1 MLGRQVPVAEGHG
14 ERVMAQQALHL
25 LERCAPL
32 DGPGREGVPQVV
44 EVEVDQLRAP
54 TARSQAV
61 RKWSQRRVPKTR
73 PALFEPRRLPRLVL
87 VLSSRTTPVARSTRS
102 QVSPSISPRRIPVK
116 SANST
121 RSDRST
127 FLDSRQASS
136 SRVASSGVSHR
147 SRPRTRAPS

>member
-1 MLGRQVPVAEGHG
+1 MLGRQGAGGGGHG
-14 ERVMAQQALHL
+14 ERVMAQQVLHL

-32 DGPGREGVPQVV
+32 DGAGREGVPQVV

-54 TARSQAV
+54 KARSQAV
-61 RKWSQRRVPKTR
+61 RKCS
-73 PALFEPRRLPRLVL
+73 RRLPLLVL

-102 QVSPSISPRRIPVK
+102 QVSPSTSPRRIPVK

-136 SRVASSGVSHR
+136 SRVVSSGVSRR
-147 SRPRTRAPS
+147 SRPRT

>member
-1 MLGRQVPVAEGHG
+1 
-14 ERVMAQQALHL
+14 MAQQVLHL

-73 PALFEPRRLPRLVL
+73 PALFEPRRASTASARPLSRYLAALATLGAGAIEPDDARGAVHALPGQPEHLTAPHPGEERELH
-87 VLSSRTTPVARSTRS
+87 
-102 QVSPSISPRRIPVK
+102 QVGQVDVPGLP
-116 SANST
+116 A
-121 RSDRST
+121 
-127 FLDSRQASS
+127 
-136 SRVASSGVSHR
+136 GVQ
-147 SRPRTRAPS
+147 